1 MLSFTLNTEPLVLSH
16 DTSVQLVWQNPACN
30 FKSFP
35 GDVGLGIDIPV
46 NDHNRMLM
54 GNPERFDRYA
64 TENKRELPN
73 FEITYSGVLLMRGT
87 LVIENAGNETY
98 SGWLR
103 SEAGNIGKTHRE
115 KYIYDSISFN
125 EEKTFV
131 NKSNYD
137 PDSDEYTCPEIRNP
151 MFFEEKGEKHETL
164 RLVPNPTFG
173 KTIRKYFWDIQIGWE
188 TDDREFIS
196 VPVDTEDL
204 TEAFLLNGNW
214 RVNRLNPGFDVY
226 APDTTSKADP
236 DSIVKDLKVAVV
248 SPMLFLNYV
257 LKALF
262 KDASFSIRNNF
273 LAGDD
278 DLKNL
283 IIYHNFDIT
292 NMEYTTNKVEA
303 FIQTYDERFNDPLG
317 LVESLQ
323 MKNVGY
329 TVSDVRRWVDK
340 FVYKNLLPKIRL
352 NDFVMSIQNEL
363 NVFFHFVPGQ
373 KIVDIIDREGI
384 LDGEAIDIEKYLT
397 GFWEI
402 GEKKNNTLKFS
413 FEHDSN
419 DLIITERWEDISDY
433 RDKEKEPVETWDA
446 LQALPNPDTDE
457 IRFVREANGYAQY
470 KLWLLE
476 DEDEDGALVQ
486 KKFIGWGMLSI
497 AFQIAYFN
505 YRKNEREEEEIKTE
519 FSTLVD
525 EGRAGTRQKGNIRSE
540 LFAYETFSPRLLF
553 AKPYNQA
560 DYETANISLDW
571 EKEETGLLETR
582 WKYWKRIWATRQ
594 EVNTE
599 AHFHLG
605 ILEYVIH
612 NIYKKFRGQEGEF
625 LIDEMK
631 TEFRMNEIGKTQI
644 KGYKFDYAPKTYT
657 LDDMWQLNDIIF
669 IDETIDLETN
679 INFYL

>member
-46 NDHNRMLM
+46 NDHNRMLFE
-54 GNPERFDRYA
+54 NSERWDLHA

-73 FEITYSGVLLMRGT
+73 FEISYSGTLLMRGT
-87 LVIENAGNETY
+87 LVIENSNNETY
-98 SGWLR
+98 TGWLR
-103 SEAGNIGKTHRE
+103 SEAGNIGKVHRE

-137 PDSDEYTCPEIRNP
+137 PDTDDYACPEIRNP
-151 MFFEEKGEKHETL
+151 LFFQEKGERWEAV
-164 RLVPNPTFG
+164 RLTPNPNFG
-173 KTIRKYFWDIQIGWE
+173 KKVWNLLWGLLPQ
-188 TDDREFIS
+188 TDSRPYLINLVE
-196 VPVDTEDL
+196 TEDL
-204 TEAFLLNGNW
+204 TEAFLQNGNW
-214 RVNRLNPGFDVY
+214 RVNRPNPGFDVY
-226 APDTTSKADP
+226 APDSTSNADSK
-236 DSIVKDLKVAVV
+236 SIVEDLEVAVV
-248 SPMLFLNYV
+248 SPMLFLTYV

-262 KDASFSIRNNF
+262 KDANFSIRDNF
-273 LAGDD
+273 LADDD

-292 NMEYTTNKVEA
+292 NMEYFTAEVEGYIDY
-303 FIQTYDERFNDPLG
+303 FDERFNDPLYAHSQ
-317 LVESLQ
+317 LIERSS
-323 MKNVGY
+323 GY
-329 TVSDVRRWVDK
+329 TVSKVRRWVDK
-340 FVYKNLLPKIRL
+340 FVYKNLLPKIRMK
-352 NDFVMSIQNEL
+352 DFVMSIQNLL
-363 NVFFHFVPGQ
+363 NVFFHFAPDQ
-373 KIVDIIDREGI
+373 KIVDIIDRESI

-397 GFWEI
+397 NFRNKE
-402 GEKKNNTLKFS
+402 EKKNNTLKFS

-433 RDKEKEPVETWDA
+433 RDKEKEPVDTWTLLMA
-446 LQALPNPDTDE
+446 VEEPETDE
-457 IRFVREANGYAQY
+457 IRFVREINAYAQY

-476 DEDEDGALVQ
+476 DEDEDGNLKQ
-486 KKFIGWGMLSI
+486 KKFIGWRVLSI

-519 FSTLVD
+519 FSTLV
-525 EGRAGTRQKGNIRSE
+525 EEAGTLQKGNIRSE
-540 LFAYETFSPRLLF
+540 LFAFETFSPRLLF
-553 AKPYNQA
+553 AKPFNQA

-594 EVNTE
+594 EVSTE
-599 AHFHLG
+599 ADFHLS
-605 ILEYVIH
+605 ILDFTIR
-612 NIYKKFRGQEGEF
+612 NIYKKFRSQECEF

>member
-1 MLSFTLNTEPLVLSH
+1 MLSFTLNNEPLVLSH
-16 DTSVQLVWQNPACN
+16 DTSIQLVWQNPACN
-30 FKSFP
+30 FDNFP

-73 FEITYSGVLLMRGT
+73 FEVSYSGVLLMRGT
-87 LVIENAGNETY
+87 FVVENANTESY

-103 SEAGNIGKTHRE
+103 SEAGNIGKVHRE

-125 EEKTFV
+125 EEKTFI

-137 PDSDEYTCPEIRNP
+137 PDTDDYACPEIRNP
-151 MFFEEKGEKHETL
+151 LFFEEKGEKVEAIRL
-164 RLVPNPTFG
+164 IPNPNYGKKRWVWKWFGLVPEFDIREYLEE
-173 KTIRKYFWDIQIGWE
+173 TIE
-188 TDDREFIS
+188 
-196 VPVDTEDL
+196 TEDL
-204 TEAFLLNGNW
+204 TEAFLMNGNW
-214 RVNRLNPGFDVY
+214 HVNRATIYFDVY

-262 KDASFSIRNNF
+262 KDAGFSIRNNF
-273 LAGDD
+273 LADD
-278 DLKNL
+278 NDLKNL

-292 NMEYTTNKVEA
+292 NMEYFTTEVEEY
-303 FIQTYDERFNDPLG
+303 IGYYDERFNDPLYEHSQ
-317 LVESLQ
+317 LIRST
-323 MKNVGY
+323 GY
-329 TVSDVRRWVDK
+329 TVDNVRRWVDK
-340 FVYKNLLPKIRL
+340 FYYKNLLPKIRL
-352 NDFVMSIQNEL
+352 KDFVMSTQNLL
-363 NVFFHFVPGQ
+363 NVFLHFSPDQ
-373 KIVDIIDREGI
+373 KIVDIIDRESI
-384 LDGEAIDIEKYLT
+384 LDGEAIDIENYLT
-397 GFWEI
+397 GDWEI

-433 RDKEKEPVETWDA
+433 RDKEKEPVDTWA
-446 LQALPNPDTDE
+446 LLQAIAAPETDE
-457 IRFVREANGYAQY
+457 IRFVREKNAYAQY

-476 DEDEDGALVQ
+476 DEDEDGNLVQ
-486 KKFIGWGMLSI
+486 KKFIGWRQLSI

-519 FSTLVD
+519 FSTLV
-525 EGRAGTRQKGNIRSE
+525 EEASTLQKGNIRSE
-540 LFAYETFSPRLLF
+540 LFAFETFSPRLLF

-560 DYETANISLDW
+560 DYETNNISLDW

-605 ILEYVIH
+605 ILDFAIR

-644 KGYKFDYAPKTYT
+644 KGYKFDYAPGTYQ
-657 LDDMWQLNDIIF
+657 LDDMWQLDDPIW
-669 IDETIDLETN
+669 IDEGIDFETDLSL
-679 INFYL
+679 FL